1 MSMDRHQ
8 FLKYMGAFAGA
19 SLLPDLGFGFSPSS
33 DNKPGI
39 FDLHCHTGR
48 FFAKGSSTYPG
59 DEAFAK
65 ALVEM
70 NQAGVNSVFLSIVS
84 DISLLRITDKGV
96 VVDSKLEKGVAWE
109 SYKNQLV
116 ILKELIK
123 NQNAQIGTSVGDLKN
138 SKEVNLFLSCEG
150 ADFVEEDVDRINEV
164 YEQGVRSV
172 QLVHYVPNNVGD
184 LQTAAP
190 LNDGLSVYGKSI
202 VKRLTELGM
211 VIDLAHASFETVK
224 GVAESTGAPLLLSHS
239 ILAGDPN
246 RPIAARAL
254 SRDHAKLIAETG
266 GLIGAWPSGFSKD
279 FEDFVENTL
288 RLIDVVGVDHV
299 GIGTDMDAN
308 FQPVINDYF
317 GVEKWLQ
324 ALAAKGLSN
333 AEVEKIAGGNAR
345 RLISS
350 ILKA

>member
-1 MSMDRHQ
+1 MDRNQ

-19 SLLPDLGFGFSPSS
+19 SLLPDLGFGFPGLSEK
-33 DNKPGI
+33 KPAI

-48 FFAKGSSTYPG
+48 FFAKGNSTYPG
-59 DEAFAK
+59 DEAFSK
-65 ALVEM
+65 AIREM
-70 NQAGVNSVFLSIVS
+70 NQAGVNGVFLSIVS

-109 SYKNQLV
+109 SYKNQLA
-116 ILKELIK
+116 ILTGLAQG
-123 NQNAQIGTSVGDLKN
+123 QNAQIGKTPADLKN
-138 SKEVNLFLSCEG
+138 PEKVNLFLSCEG
-150 ADFVEEDVDRINEV
+150 ADFVEEDIDRLDEV

-184 LQTAAP
+184 LQTADP
-190 LNDGLSVYGKSI
+190 LNGGLSEYGKSI
-202 VKRLTELGM
+202 VRRLADLGM

-224 GVAESTGAPLLLSHS
+224 GVAEATGVPLLLSHS

-254 SRDHAKLIAETG
+254 SKEHAQLIAQTG
-266 GLIGAWPSGFSKD
+266 GVIGAWPSGFSKD
-279 FEDFVENTL
+279 FDDFVENTL

-324 ALAAKGLSN
+324 ALSEKGLSQ
-333 AEVEKIAGGNAR
+333 AEVEKIAGGNAK
-345 RLISS
+345 RLLDK
-350 ILKA
+350 ILKS

>member
-1 MSMDRHQ
+1 
-8 FLKYMGAFAGA
+8 MGAFAGA
-19 SLLPDLGFGFSPSS
+19 SLLPDLGFGFSEPRAKNRS
-33 DNKPGI
+33 I

-48 FFAKGSSTYPG
+48 FFAKGTATYPG
-59 DEAFAK
+59 DAAFAK
-65 ALVEM
+65 AISEM
-70 NQAGVNSVFLSIVS
+70 NQAGVSGVFLSIVS

-123 NQNAQIGTSVGDLKN
+123 NQNVQIGTSAGDLKN
-138 SKEVNLFLSCEG
+138 PKEVNLFLSCEG
-150 ADFVEEDVDRINEV
+150 ADFVEEDIDRINEV

-184 LQTAAP
+184 LQTADP
-190 LNDGLSVYGKSI
+190 LNGGLSLYGKSI
-202 VKRLTELGM
+202 VKRLTELGI

-224 GVAESTGAPLLLSHS
+224 GVAEATGAPLLLSHS

-279 FEDFVENTL
+279 FDDFVENTL

-317 GVEKWLQ
+317 GVEKWLD

-333 AEVEKIAGGNAR
+333 AEVEKIGGGNAR
-345 RLISS
+345 RLIRSV
-350 ILKA
+350 LKA

>member
-1 MSMDRHQ
+1 MDRHQ

-19 SLLPDLGFGFSPSS
+19 SLLPDLSFGLSGFPEK
-33 DNKPGI
+33 KPAI

-48 FFAKGSSTYPG
+48 FFAKGSATYPG
-59 DEAFAK
+59 DEAFVK
-65 ALVEM
+65 AITEM
-70 NQAGVNSVFLSIVS
+70 NQSGVSGVFLSIVS

-109 SYKNQLV
+109 SYKNQLA
-116 ILKELIK
+116 ILNEITKG
-123 NQNAQIGTSVGDLKN
+123 QNAQIGKTPADLKN
-138 SKEVNLFLSCEG
+138 PKKVNLFLSCEG
-150 ADFVEEDVDRINEV
+150 ADFVEEDIDRLDEV
-164 YEQGVRSV
+164 YSQGVRSV

-184 LQTAAP
+184 LQTADP
-190 LNDGLSVYGKSI
+190 LNGGLSEYGKSI
-202 VKRLTELGM
+202 VRRLADLGM

-224 GVAESTGAPLLLSHS
+224 GVAEATCAPLLLSHS
-239 ILAGDPN
+239 ILADDPS

-254 SRDHAKLIAETG
+254 SKEHAQLIAQTG

-279 FEDFVENTL
+279 FDDFVENTL

-324 ALAAKGLSN
+324 ALSEKGLSQ
-333 AEVEKIAGGNAR
+333 AEVEKIAGGNAK
-345 RLISS
+345 RLLDK
-350 ILKA
+350 ILKS